1 MAVLNGVS
9 VNCCLYTGALTHTR
23 STAQMS
29 FSRNRTPK
37 KATACFIS
45 AAPFL
50 RTPKGG
56 GFLEAFL

>member
-23 STAQMS
+23 SIAQMS
-29 FSRNRTPK
+29 FSRDRTPK
-37 KATACFIS
+37 TVAACLIS
-45 AAPFL
+45 ATPSL